1 MRFSVSDTAEYGDM
15 TRGPRII
22 DEHVREE
29 MRRILEEIRDGRFA
43 AEWVAEDRA
52 GRPNYRALRE
62 QGKSHQ
68 IEQVG
73 AELRAMMP
81 FVSGGRQRLED
92 VSGG

>member
-22 DEHVREE
+22 DDHVRAE
-29 MRRILEEIRDGRFA
+29 MKAILQEIRDGRFA
-43 AEWVAEDRA
+43 AEWVAENRA
-52 GRPNYRALRE
+52 GRPRFAQLRE

-68 IEQVG
+68 IEVVG
-73 AELRAMMP
+73 AQLRAMMP
-81 FVSGGRQRLED
+81 FVSGGRDRLED